1 MVAFNG
7 GVLDGTVHRFDLTI
21 GPRMVGLG
29 ESMLNTVFATYLVE
43 AMVTV
48 TRGPANTILRRIGK
62 LDAPSA
68 CLPAAVA

>member
-1 MVAFNG
+1 
-7 GVLDGTVHRFDLTI
+7 
-21 GPRMVGLG
+21 MVGLG

-48 TRGPANTILRRIGK
+48 TRGPANTILRQIGK